1 MSNLE
6 VDGLQQQKTTTAVA
20 TSISQEQEIELTKI
34 QHQKTGKPLPGLMS
48 LNVPCNTQM
57 V

>member
-20 TSISQEQEIELTKI
+20 TSVSQEQKIELTKI
-34 QHQKTGKPLPGLMS
+34 QH
-48 LNVPCNTQM
+48 
-57 V
+57 